1 MLTPPS
7 LCVALALFW
16 GQLEARAFQEEYDVE
31 GFDDLSCPRYDSIHN
46 VSGVL
51 RVEVLGR

>member
-31 GFDDLSCPRYDSIHN
+31 AFDDLSCPRYDSIHN

-51 RVEVLGR
+51 RVEGLGR